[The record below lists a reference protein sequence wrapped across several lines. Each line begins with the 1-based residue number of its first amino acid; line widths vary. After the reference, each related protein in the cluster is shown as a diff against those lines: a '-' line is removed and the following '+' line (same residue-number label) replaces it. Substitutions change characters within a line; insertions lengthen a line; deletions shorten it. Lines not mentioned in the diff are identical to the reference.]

1 MILSCWRTDDGLKQF
16 AMEGEIGGRAEV
28 QGSKEGKVEEGQK
41 ESGGS
46 LEESELDTGKSK
58 RRVL

>member
-1 MILSCWRTDDGLKQF
+1 
-16 AMEGEIGGRAEV
+16 MEGEIGERAEV

-46 LEESELDTGKSK
+46 LEESELDTGSQRGECYNGSELSEAQ
-58 RRVL
+58 RRSGR